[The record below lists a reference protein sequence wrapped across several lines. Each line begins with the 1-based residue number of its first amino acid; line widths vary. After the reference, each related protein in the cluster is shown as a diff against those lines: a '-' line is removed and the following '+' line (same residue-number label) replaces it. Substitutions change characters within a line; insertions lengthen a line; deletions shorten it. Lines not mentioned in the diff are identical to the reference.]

1 MRFRFKPIAAQR
13 AALRARLA
21 ALDQPAHLVELLR
34 PSLSAGFE
42 PCGATANLVSA
53 HADRFVVRALVR
65 STRGEERTYALK
77 AYSDDFGSRVW
88 AHAGSL
94 APHVD
99 PDRDGPAL
107 PTRYIPDERLLVF
120 PWIEGAFLSDV
131 SDEQQPELLRR
142 AARLAADLHRLAIVP
157 EQPTGVDVV
166 VADTRGR
173 CDRMRRRWPATAA
186 LVEPLMAIV
195 EEAATCLDPTAPALV
210 HGDLATG
217 QFLWTGARLVLLD
230 LDMFGYTD
238 PAYDAGHFLAQLE
251 RRCLREGVEP
261 TVAGQWLAAFRDAYL
276 EAMPPPRVSP
286 RNLWF
291 YHGITLV
298 RKIYT
303 LHRKQPPGWERLVVH
318 LIAQAR
324 TALQEAMPAAMER
337 R

>member
-1 MRFRFKPIAAQR
+1 MPSSGGVDSGTLEITVLGSSDAFCSG
-13 AALRARLA
+13 
-21 ALDQPAHLVELLR
+21 AHLNAAYLFR
-34 PSLSAGFE
+34 
-42 PCGATANLVSA
+42 TA
-53 HADRFVVRALVR
+53 R
-65 STRGEERTYALK
+65 STFLVDCGPTTLLGLKQRTIDTGCLDFAVVSHMHGDHFAGLPFLLLEYMYENVRERPFLIVGPEGIEERVWTLFRTL
-77 AYSDDFGSRVW
+77 YSDVHSKK
-88 AHAGSL
+88 
-94 APHVD
+94 
-99 PDRDGPAL
+99 L
-107 PTRYIPDERLLVF
+107 PF
-120 PWIEGAFLSDV
+120 
-131 SDEQQPELLRR
+131 ELRFEEL
-142 AARLAADLHRLAIVP
+142 VP

-186 LVEPLMAIV
+186 FVEPLMAIV

-286 RNLWF
+286 RNMWF

-303 LHRKQPPGWERLVVH
+303 LHRKQPPGWQRLVVH